1 MIRALLDGQ
10 LNWHLPLLFIVVCI
24 GIAYFVFMI
33 RNRLLMQDIKPLLF
47 SLGLLLLYLAIGSP
61 LLSISY
67 LSFSFHMIQM
77 SFLYFIIPP
86 LLLLGIPQ
94 QLYKTIVNKTVI
106 KKYDL
111 SYLSPHASLIL
122 FSALFLLYHLPV
134 FLSVISQHTFFQTG
148 YIAVL
153 FIVSFRMWWPLTS
166 PDVKQRFTA
175 SKKKKYLM
183 QSSMYLMPA
192 CLLFIIS
199 ALLAD
204 MGNPFLGQMAAHL
217 CLPADSSIQ
226 ILPPPFNTKY
236 DQMFAGIVMMA
247 LHKSSLMVTSSSKSN
262 HS

>member
-1 MIRALLDGQ
+1 LIRALLAGQ
-10 LNWHLPLLFIVVCI
+10 LNWHLPLLFVVVCI
-24 GIAYFVFMI
+24 GIVYFVFMI
-33 RNRLLMQDIKPLLF
+33 RNRLWRQDIKALLF
-47 SLGLLLLYLAIGSP
+47 LLGLLLLYLAIGSP

-67 LSFSFHMIQM
+67 LSFSLHMIQM

-94 QLYKTIVNKTVI
+94 QLYKTIKHKTVV
-106 KKYDL
+106 KKYGACC
-111 SYLSPHASLIL
+111 LSPRASLIL
-122 FSALFLLYHLPV
+122 FSALFLFYHVPV
-134 FLSVISQHTFFQTG
+134 FLSVISQYTFFQTA

-153 FIVSFRMWWPLTS
+153 FIVSFRMWWPLAS
-166 PDVKQRFTA
+166 PDIEARFTGA
-175 SKKKKYLM
+175 KRKRYLL

-247 LHKSSLMVTSSSKSN
+247 LHKSSLMVISIVE
-262 HS
+262 